1 MSKIWQVALGILT
14 AIGGFVDIGELVTGS
29 EVGARFGMRL
39 AWATVLSVVTIMVFA
54 EMAGRVAAVSQRP
67 VFDLV
72 RERLGPRL
80 ALANLVASFLIT
92 LATVAAEIGGV
103 ALALELA
110 TSINYLLWVPV
121 VAALVWVVVWRVN
134 FEVMENLF
142 GLLGLALVVT
152 AVAVWQ
158 LGPDW
163 SAVAHEALHP
173 AKPSGESLANYFYFA
188 IAMFGAGVMPYEVL
202 FFSSGAIEE
211 HWTRSDLFVERAN
224 VFIGFPLGSGIT
236 LSIML
241 GASLVLAPRHIT
253 VGNLYQSAL
262 PTTVALGKGALVVA
276 IVGFFACT
284 FGAALE
290 AVLSCGYSV
299 AQYFGWQWGKMTQ
312 PKDDARF
319 HVTIMASVLA
329 ATGLVLTSIDPVKI
343 TEFVVVLSAAALPLT
358 YLPVLIVANDP
369 EYMGDKTNS
378 PFSNSIGFALL
389 VVLVVV
395 SVATIPL
402 MVLTKAGG

>member
-1 MSKIWQVALGILT
+1 LKKALQIALGVLT

-29 EVGARFGMRL
+29 EVGARFRMNL
-39 AWATVLSVVTIMVFA
+39 AWATVLSLVGIVLFA

-80 ALANLVASFLIT
+80 AMVNLLASLLIT

-110 TSINYLLWVPV
+110 TSINYLAWVPV
-121 VAALVWVVVWRVN
+121 VGLLVWVVVWRVN
-134 FEVMENLF
+134 FEVMENVF

-163 SAVAHEALHP
+163 SSVAHQVLHP
-173 AKPSGESLANYFYFA
+173 AKPANESMASYFYYA
-188 IAMFGAGVMPYEVL
+188 IAMFGAGLMPYEVF

-211 HWTRSDLFVERAN
+211 KWTSSDLAVERGN
-224 VFIGFPLGSGIT
+224 VLVGFPLGAGVT

-241 GASLVLAPRHIT
+241 GASLVLGPQHIS
-253 VGNLYQSAL
+253 VSSLYQSAL
-262 PTTVALGKGALVVA
+262 PTTVVLGKWALIVV
-276 IVGFFACT
+276 IIGFFACT

-290 AVLSCGYSV
+290 TTLSCGYSV
-299 AQYFGWQWGKMTQ
+299 AQYFGWQWGKMTK

-319 HVTIMASVLA
+319 HITLMACLLA
-329 ATGLVLTSIDPVKI
+329 ATGLVLTTFDPVKI
-343 TEFVVVLSAAALPLT
+343 TEFVVVFSAAALPLT

-369 EYMGDKTNS
+369 GYMGDKRNS
-378 PFSNSIGFALL
+378 PFSNAVGFAFLA
-389 VVLVVV
+389 VLIVV

-402 MVLTKAGG
+402 MIITKVGG